1 MCGAIFCHITNL
13 VCVISQGHLGSV
25 GREGGGDGGGGGG
38 GGGIKKVL
46 ENLPE
51 LSDAK
56 QYTDEYD
63 LTGFMKSL
71 KKI

>member
-1 MCGAIFCHITNL
+1 MPT
-13 VCVISQGHLGSV
+13 QGDLGSV
-25 GREGGGDGGGGGG
+25 RGDGGSGGM
-38 GGGIKKVL
+38 KRLL
-46 ENLPE
+46 ESLPE

-71 KKI
+71 KKV